1 MLIHKSDTFI
11 VEIPKTGTK
20 TVRRIVDQISNGS
33 SLHGHFSIS
42 EAINKNEGNRFS
54 EIIAVIRNPEDRL
67 LSAVNFCMSL
77 KDVDASTLLKGAL
90 NGYAKQNNMAEY
102 YSFKPQYKF
111 LDTADRVTIFR
122 FEELHRLAT
131 HLGFSKPLPHVNKS
145 KPLIEKSQLKKFSA
159 YRDVMALYE
168 KDMDL
173 YESYS
178 IFEM

>member
-42 EAINKNEGNRFS
+42 EAIRKNEGNGFS
-54 EIIAVIRNPEDRL
+54 EIIAVIRNPEERL
-67 LSAVNFCMSL
+67 LSAVNFCMKL
-77 KDVDASTLLKGAL
+77 KNIDAGTLLKGAL
-90 NGYAKQNNMAEY
+90 NGYAKQNNMAEH

-111 LDTADRVTIFR
+111 LDTPDKVTIFR
-122 FEELHRLAT
+122 FEELNRLAT
-131 HLGFSKPLPHVNKS
+131 YLGFSKPLPHVNKS
-145 KPLIEKSQLKKFSA
+145 EALISNSDLKKFSA

-168 KDMDL
+168 KDLEL